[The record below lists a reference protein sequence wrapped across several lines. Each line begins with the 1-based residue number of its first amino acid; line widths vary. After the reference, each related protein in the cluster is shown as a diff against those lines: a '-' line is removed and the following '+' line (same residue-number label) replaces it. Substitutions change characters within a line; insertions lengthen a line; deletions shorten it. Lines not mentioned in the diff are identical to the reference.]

1 MHYPRLPDWLIY
13 LAVVLGLIL
22 AALSRQER
30 ADAPPAPPP
39 VPGEAS
45 VPLGPGSPFLSG
57 RVVAV
62 PPSDGP
68 GAGTAFSV
76 SDRGVWITARH
87 VVDGCGQVAVVVAEG
102 RGVVARVLA
111 SPDNDAALLV
121 TEGGSTA
128 LPVLD
133 MRLLGGLKRGMRG
146 YHPGF
151 PQGTPGEVASR
162 YLGPER
168 LQVLGRKGRPQPVL
182 AWAEVGR
189 TSGLKGPLAGL
200 SGAPVLDATGR
211 VIGVTVAE
219 APRRGRIYT
228 TDPSAIVELM
238 VRAGR
243 LKARYAPGEAIN
255 TENYGRIA
263 DALRRDLR
271 VAQVVCVG

>member
-39 VPGEAS
+39 IPGEAS
-45 VPLGPGSPFLSG
+45 VPIGPGSPFLSG

-62 PPSDGP
+62 PNPDGP

-76 SDRGVWITARH
+76 SDTGVWITARH
-87 VVDGCGQVAVVVAEG
+87 VVDRCAQVAVVVAQG
-102 RGVVARVLA
+102 RGVIAKVLA
-111 SPDNDAALLV
+111 SPDNDAALLI
-121 TEGGSTA
+121 TEGGATA

-133 MRLLGGLKRGMRG
+133 MNLLGSLKRGMRG

-151 PQGTPGEVASR
+151 PQGQSGEVASR
-162 YLGPER
+162 F
-168 LQVLGRKGRPQPVL
+168 LGRDRLVVGGRGARPQPVL
-182 AWAEVGR
+182 VWAEVGR

-238 VRAGR
+238 AKAGR
-243 LKARYAPGEAIN
+243 LTARYAPGESIN
-255 TENYGRIA
+255 TENYGRAA

-271 VAQVVCVG
+271 VAQVVCTG

>member
-39 VPGEAS
+39 VPGVAS
-45 VPLGPGSPFLSG
+45 IPLGPGSPFLTG

-62 PPSDGP
+62 PNLEGP
-68 GAGTAFSV
+68 GTGTAFSV
-76 SDRGVWITARH
+76 SEHGVWITARH
-87 VVDGCGQVAVVVAEG
+87 VVEGCGQVAVVVAEG
-102 RGVVARVLA
+102 RGVVARVIS
-111 SPDNDAALLV
+111 SPDNDVALLV
-121 TEGGSTA
+121 TEGGSTP
-128 LPVLD
+128 LPILDPSVLD
-133 MRLLGGLKRGMRG
+133 SLKRGMRG

-162 YLGPER
+162 YLGRNRLVIGGRGGKPE
-168 LQVLGRKGRPQPVL
+168 PVL
-182 AWAEVGR
+182 VWAEVGR

-228 TDPSAIVELM
+228 SDPSAIFELL
-238 VRAGR
+238 A
-243 LKARYAPGEAIN
+243 KARRQEGRYAPGEAIN
-255 TENYGRIA
+255 TENYGRAA

-271 VAQVVCVG
+271 VAQVVCVA